1 VNDTVWL
8 TLYITQNKALVTIL
22 QNNDEEMTLVC
33 CKESKEKERKANR
46 FQQKEE
52 PAKQLYNNQ

>member
-22 QNNDEEMTLVC
+22 QNNDEEMTLVL
-33 CKESKEKERKANR
+33 ESKEKERKANR

-52 PAKQLYNNQ
+52 PAKQLYNTQ

>member
-1 VNDTVWL
+1 MKKWHL
-8 TLYITQNKALVTIL
+8 F
-22 QNNDEEMTLVC
+22 C

-52 PAKQLYNNQ
+52 PAKQLYNTQWVGAFHFFQKSEPT

>member
-22 QNNDEEMTLVC
+22 QNNDEEMTLVLLQGKQRKR
-33 CKESKEKERKANR
+33 KES
-46 FQQKEE
+46 
-52 PAKQLYNNQ
+52 